1 MNNVVGKRYV
11 DILKDEMEDE
21 IRETA
26 MMRTVAELVFTP
38 RKHEGSSVAQPCSV
52 SIMSS

>member
-1 MNNVVGKRYV
+1 MI

-26 MMRTVAELVFTP
+26 MMRTVAELVL
-38 RKHEGSSVAQPCSV
+38 HQE
-52 SIMSS
+52 SIKGKVWRSHVLFPSCRRGYVD